1 MNGETKPKQ
10 LITLK
15 ACDHGRKKGEKQLK
29 GSRCNKMFFSSSLMV
44 RQNKLEC
51 LTHANFTWLD

>member
-29 GSRCNKMFFSSSLMV
+29 GSRCNKMFFL
-44 RQNKLEC
+44 
-51 LTHANFTWLD
+51 HH